1 MIAFIGQILG
11 CLLIAAGI
19 GGVIGWFLRQMSPG
33 PHTQDAID
41 ADNALSFKEEM
52 LESAQFELKVQAAGM
67 KTLESKVLEA
77 EELHLATSQELS
89 ERTERL
95 RALQEEL
102 AVRTQRLTDLEEEE
116 AAVQRRVREY
126 AATTAAQSEE
136 IQQLQRHYKAAQQ
149 TIQSNEQER
158 RNLQC
163 RIADMEA
170 ASVEN
175 DRLHARVEELEP
187 AQGRVH
193 WLEVQLCDR
202 DAEYRA
208 ALHQLNSQIAERDKR
223 IDKLE
228 FLSQHL
234 QEHEQ
239 AIAQWETKYA
249 RALTQHEAQITK
261 LQQQLTAH
269 EQLRSQLQL
278 NEQLLHERAEQIN
291 SLQQRIQGF
300 ETQQQDLADQAKTAG
315 EKQEEITRLRK
326 RLVEV
331 RAALRIKTDG
341 GSVAPRLKTRPN
353 GSQLS
358 LEIEQ
363 ARVAKDKP
371 KDGPKEGPKDDLSK
385 IHGIGPVFARTLYKM
400 GLQSYGQIA
409 RWTPEDIDK
418 VAKKLYTAPDR
429 IKRDNW
435 IAGAKRQ
442 HREKYGE
449 TL

>member
-19 GGVIGWFLRQMSPG
+19 GGVVGWFLRQISPG
-33 PHTQDAID
+33 PQTQEFEDA
-41 ADNALSFKEEM
+41 NTALSLKEEM
-52 LESAQFELKVQAAGM
+52 LENAQFELKVQAAGM
-67 KTLESKVLEA
+67 KVLESKVLEA
-77 EELHLATSQELS
+77 EELHRSTSQELS
-89 ERTERL
+89 ERNDRL
-95 RALQEEL
+95 HALKEEL
-102 AVRTQRLTDLEEEE
+102 AVRTQRLTGLEAQE
-116 AAVQRRVREY
+116 AAVQQRVKEY
-126 AATTAAQSEE
+126 AATAAAQSEE
-136 IQQLQRHYKAAQQ
+136 IRQLQRQYKVAQQ

-158 RNLQC
+158 RDFQH
-163 RIADMEA
+163 RIAEMEA
-170 ASVEN
+170 ASAEN

-208 ALHQLNSQIAERDKR
+208 ALHQLTSQLAERDQR
-223 IDKLE
+223 IGKLE

-239 AIAQWETKYA
+239 AIAQWESKYA
-249 RALTQHEAQITK
+249 RTLTQHEAQIAK
-261 LQQQLTAH
+261 LQQQLTTH
-269 EQLRSQLQL
+269 EQLQAQLQL

-291 SLQQRIQGF
+291 GLQLRIQEF
-300 ETQQQDLADQAKTAG
+300 EIQQQDLADQAKTAG
-315 EKQEEITRLRK
+315 EKQEEIARLRK

-341 GSVAPRLKTRPN
+341 GTVAPRLKSRPN

-358 LEIEQ
+358 LEMEQ
-363 ARVAKDKP
+363 AKAAKDKP
-371 KDGPKEGPKDDLSK
+371 KDGPKDDLSK
-385 IHGIGPVFARTLYKM
+385 IHGIGPAFARTLYKM
-400 GLQSYGQIA
+400 GLYSYGQIA
-409 RWTPEDIDK
+409 RWTPEDINK

-449 TL
+449 NL

>member
-19 GGVIGWFLRQMSPG
+19 GGVVGWFLRQTSPG
-33 PHTQDAID
+33 PHTQEFEDT
-41 ADNALSFKEEM
+41 NTALSLKEEM

-67 KTLESKVLEA
+67 KVLESKVLEA
-77 EELHLATSQELS
+77 EELHRSTSQEIS
-89 ERTERL
+89 ERNDRIQ
-95 RALQEEL
+95 ALQEEL
-102 AVRTQRLTDLEEEE
+102 AVRTQRLTGLEAQE
-116 AAVQRRVREY
+116 AAIQQRVREY
-126 AATTAAQSEE
+126 AATAAAQSEE
-136 IQQLQRHYKAAQQ
+136 IQTLQRQYKVAQQ

-158 RNLQC
+158 RDFQR
-163 RIADMEA
+163 RIAEMEA
-170 ASVEN
+170 ASAEN
-175 DRLHARVEELEP
+175 DRLHSRVEELEP

-208 ALHQLNSQIAERDKR
+208 ALHQLNSQLAERDQR
-223 IDKLE
+223 IGKLE

-249 RALTQHEAQITK
+249 RAITQHEAQIAT
-261 LQQQLTAH
+261 LQQQLTAQ
-269 EQLRSQLQL
+269 EQLRAQLQL
-278 NEQLLHERAEQIN
+278 NEELLHERAEQIN
-291 SLQQRIQGF
+291 GLQQRIQEF

-315 EKQEEITRLRK
+315 EKQEEIARLRK

-358 LEIEQ
+358 LEMEQ
-363 ARVAKDKP
+363 AKAAKDKP
-371 KDGPKEGPKDDLSK
+371 KDKPKDGPKDDLSK
-385 IHGIGPVFARTLYKM
+385 IHGIGPAFARTLYKM
-400 GLQSYGQIA
+400 GLYSYGQIA
-409 RWTPEDIDK
+409 RWTPEDINK

-449 TL
+449 NL